1 MSILLILIY
10 VICSAMGLTLLKMG
24 LNNNATFSFTSSC
37 IEMKIPIL
45 LFAGAA
51 LYICSFLLN
60 MLVINK
66 FNLSY
71 AYPVSA
77 GLIYI
82 AIVALSVLLLKENVT
97 STQIIGMAAILIGT
111 VIMNIRK

>member
-1 MSILLILIY
+1 
-10 VICSAMGLTLLKMG
+10 MGLTLLKMG
-24 LNNNATFSFTSSC
+24 LNHNAAFSFTSSC
-37 IEMKIPIL
+37 IEVKLPML
-45 LFAGAA
+45 LLAGA
-51 LYICSFLLN
+51 LIYICSFLLN
-60 MLVINK
+60 MLVISK

-82 AIVALSVLLLKENVT
+82 AIVALSVLLLKENVS
-97 STQIIGMAAILIGT
+97 STQIIGMIAILIGI